1 MNIIKSSKPQDDKA
15 EKPTDAALATIAN
28 VEGEIR
34 EFVKRDVVVGRK
46 PQPQQQ
52 DQAELGAGNINFLIE
67 RVAGSSI
74 REIDNL
80 IAQLQ
85 SIRDYLR
92 AEGERV
98 QREIASYANA
108 SQTAMASAK
117 IIVDSM
123 AEWKSAASVRQPDRE

>member
-1 MNIIKSSKPQDDKA
+1 MNIIKSSKPQDEKADKPA
-15 EKPTDAALATIAN
+15 DAALATIAN

-46 PQPQQQ
+46 PQPPQ
-52 DQAELGAGNINFLIE
+52 DPAELGAGNINFLIE
-67 RVAGSSI
+67 RVAGNSI

-98 QREIASYANA
+98 QREISSYANA